1 MDAAAPAPPSPP
13 RRHVVRH
20 FKLSAGPT
28 GTGARNGDRHHGIS
42 DRGEPVRE
50 GARRHGDRR
59 GVRLAGGLPRA
70 RPVLHAACPG
80 CGRAVRRLVGSRRRE
95 RRCPVTTPQAWLR
108 VGGSSAR
115 VAESADARSRRRRPG
130 GRRLFGSRRR
140 ERRCPITAPQAWRS
154 AALRLAS
161 PRAEMPGHGA
171 ADRARVGSGSES
183 DDRAMRGQPILK
195 RRTSH
200 PRRAPGRRGSAA
212 RTAGRPGRR
221 FPCWPGRRRRRRDSR
236 LAGPP
241 AAPCPGRACAR
252 PDCDARRA

>member
-171 ADRARVGSGSES
+171 ADRAPGREWFRVRRPSDARPADLETANIASAPSARTPRVGGTNGRPS
-183 DDRAMRGQPILK
+183 RAALSLLAGATAATPRFTARGPA
-195 RRTSH
+195 
-200 PRRAPGRRGSAA
+200 RRARPRLRPPG
-212 RTAGRPGRR
+212 
-221 FPCWPGRRRRRRDSR
+221 
-236 LAGPP
+236 
-241 AAPCPGRACAR
+241 
-252 PDCDARRA
+252 CDARRA